1 MDLLIP
7 EIGLIFWHTVTF
19 LILLF
24 LLTKFAW
31 KPIMKGI
38 KDRETTIENAL
49 EAAEKA
55 KLEMLRLTNENE
67 QLLKEA
73 RAERDEILKEA
84 KKLKDTIVSDAK
96 VEAQETGKKM
106 IEQARKEIEDQKIKA
121 LVEVKNQVSALSL
134 EIARKVLTKEFED
147 QNAQEE
153 LVSDLL
159 KDVKLN

>member
-49 EAAEKA
+49 ESAEKA

-84 KKLKDTIVSDAK
+84 KKLKDNIVAEAK

-134 EIARKVLTKEFED
+134 DIARKVLTKEFAN
-147 QNAQEE
+147 QNSQEE